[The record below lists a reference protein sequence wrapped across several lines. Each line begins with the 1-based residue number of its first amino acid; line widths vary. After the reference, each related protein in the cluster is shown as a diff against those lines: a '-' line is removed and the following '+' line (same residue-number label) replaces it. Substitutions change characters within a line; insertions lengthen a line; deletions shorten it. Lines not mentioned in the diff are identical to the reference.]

1 MFRIRRGTDGV
12 CGGYEKARR
21 KKSDNDFLEL
31 NEERKNVF
39 AKESDDQD
47 DYGLIVGSNVIG
59 EGRGRIAKECGW
71 MGLDLKGKDTHNNK
85 FGFLKRESKGELF
98 SRCGR
103 IDIEIG

>member
-1 MFRIRRGTDGV
+1 MYVGDTKKPG
-12 CGGYEKARR
+12 E
-21 KKSDNDFLEL
+21 KKSDNDFLGL

-47 DYGLIVGSNVIG
+47 DYGLIVGSNVIC